1 MTGHWD
7 VIVVGA
13 RVAGASTAMLLARA
27 GLRVLCVDRSRYGAD
42 TLSTHALMRAGV
54 FQLHRWGLV
63 PALRE
68 AGTPEV
74 RHTVFHYPDESV
86 SVSIRPS
93 DGVDALYAPR
103 RTVIDTLLVDAARA
117 AGATV
122 EFGVEVTQLVG
133 DGGSVT
139 GVTLRPTRGGMER
152 VEYADLVVGADGRDS
167 VIAREVGASVTTG
180 GRHAGA
186 YLYGYWDGLPV
197 AGYEWVYHDGLAA
210 GAIPTNAGQTC
221 VFVGGDARQVAERVE
236 RGSARTAFAELLAAT
251 PLGPRLAEASPAT
264 TIRYARHLPPAYLRS
279 AYGPGW
285 ALVGDAGHWLDPL
298 STHGIT
304 GALRDAGFLASAV
317 AQSTPRSGLRVTAL
331 SDYQRRRD
339 QISIPMVH
347 ITDQLASYVWDQ
359 QRVRSLLRELASALT
374 DEVELVAAAE
384 NAGLEVDEPIQW
396 RPSSHRRPRS
406 ARHRRGLEVT

>member
-13 RVAGASTAMLLARA
+13 RVAGASTAMLLART

-54 FQLHRWGLV
+54 LQLHRWGLV
-63 PALRE
+63 PALRD
-68 AGTPEV
+68 AGTPAV
-74 RHTVFHYPDESV
+74 RHTAFHYPDESLT
-86 SVSIRPS
+86 VSITPS

-103 RTVIDTLLVDAARA
+103 RTVLDPLLVDAAVA

-122 EFGVEVTQLVG
+122 EFGVEVTDLVS
-133 DGGSVT
+133 DGGRVT
-139 GVTLRPTRGGMER
+139 GVVLRSTRGGAAR
-152 VEYADLVVGADGRDS
+152 VEGADLVVGADGRDS
-167 VIAREVGASVTTG
+167 VVVRGVDAPVTTR

-186 YLYGYWDGLPV
+186 YLYGYCDGMPV
-197 AGYEWVYHDGLAA
+197 AGYEWVYLEGMAA

-221 VFVGGDARQVAERVE
+221 VFVGGQARLVAEHVA

-251 PLGPRLAEASPAT
+251 PLGPRLASSSAAT

-279 AYGPGW
+279 AHGRGW

-317 AQSTPRSGLRVTAL
+317 AQTSPRGAERAAAL
-331 SDYQRRRD
+331 CDYERRRD
-339 QISIPMVH
+339 LVSLPQLR
-347 ITDQLASYVWDQ
+347 ITDELASYAWDR

-384 NAGLEVDEPIQW
+384 NQVLASTNP
-396 RPSSHRRPRS
+396 
-406 ARHRRGLEVT
+406 

>member
-27 GLRVLCVDRSRYGAD
+27 GLRVLCVDRSRYGAE

-167 VIAREVGASVTTG
+167 VIAREV
-180 GRHAGA
+180 
-186 YLYGYWDGLPV
+186 
-197 AGYEWVYHDGLAA
+197 

-347 ITDQLASYVWDQ
+347 ITDQLASYAWDQ